1 MKDFMKNLI
10 GTILMIITILCWI
23 ICFSFIPYSIYE
35 FMKEVNSNEIE
46 TEMYVDVVDK
56 YTKTRL
62 VGKTPITRY
71 FTQVKIKGNKTEYET
86 QVTSNEYSQI
96 NIGDEVLCTVFS
108 NNDKIINVE
117 FGKSNQK

>member
-56 YTKTRL
+56 YTNAGL
-62 VGKTPITRY
+62 VGGVPITRY
-71 FTQVKIKGNKTEYET
+71 FIEVKIKGNKTEYET

-108 NNDKIINVE
+108 NDDKIIDVE
-117 FGKSNQK
+117 FGKSN

>member
-56 YTKTRL
+56 YTKTGL

-71 FTQVKIKGNKTEYET
+71 FTQVKIKGIELLPLT
-86 QVTSNEYSQI
+86 Q
-96 NIGDEVLCTVFS
+96 
-108 NNDKIINVE
+108 
-117 FGKSNQK
+117 